1 MSKQEAELKQQLQE
15 LQEREAKGR
24 EWEDKLSKTQHD
36 LE

>member
-1 MSKQEAELKQQLQE
+1 LQE

-36 LE
+36 LEYVQ